1 MPHRLFTLCLCALLL
16 SAMTLTGCKFIVTVL
31 LRDGQEEL
39 EAQDFVSF

>member
-1 MPHRLFTLCLCALLL
+1 MDARLTVDDLGPDY
-16 SAMTLTGCKFIVTVL
+16 MTLTGCKFIVTVL